1 MKRKRKKELPNPIA
15 QTSVSAFIISAVLIK
30 YPNKKRI
37 ML

>member
-1 MKRKRKKELPNPIA
+1 MKRKRKRIATIPIA

-30 YPNKKRI
+30 YPNKERI